1 MYVFLRYFDAC
12 NGKADTFAWD
22 TLEIVGIYVSE
33 QTLNVFL
40 TSFGVIEMYVC
51 DARYVSIT

>member
-22 TLEIVGIYVSE
+22 TLEILGIY
-33 QTLNVFL
+33 
-40 TSFGVIEMYVC
+40 
-51 DARYVSIT
+51 